1 MKLFASLSKKA
12 LVSILVVLLPILI
25 TFLIGYRLN
34 KAHLERFVE
43 NNLIEEGI
51 VAVGVREMLIGA
63 SIGFIAVAGLIG
75 MLLIVFHRKVVVPLR
90 RISTAADDIGQE
102 RFDISLPV
110 QSDDEI
116 GALAESFNNMAKKI
130 EEKNREVNRLS
141 AAFEHSVN
149 VLFIT
154 NINGVIEYV
163 NPMFETVTGW
173 SKEEAIGKTPAIL
186 SSGETTRAEYE
197 ELWKTI
203 TAGKTWRGT
212 FKNKRKDGRPY
223 WGNGVITPIKDERGK
238 VTHFLAVQEDITEKK
253 MADERVQYLVTR
265 DNFTGLLNRTR
276 FIEVVSEWI
285 YNHQNV
291 HQNGALLL
299 VNVDGFKDI
308 NDTFGHGIGDE
319 LIRYVAKLL
328 EDTLVGA
335 DIPPD
340 NRTDGAILGRLGG
353 DEFAVFLPD
362 VDTNMGMETAERIR
376 KSIEE
381 FRLPAL
387 AIQLTVSIGVV
398 SYPEHGKSSKELFT
412 KVDAALYHAK
422 TSGRNR
428 CHLYRP
434 EDRDMENIR
443 SRIHQKQR
451 IIKALGEG
459 RFLPWFQPILY
470 LKDNRVHH
478 YEALARM
485 QDEGGKI
492 LFPGEFI
499 NTAERFGMIGAI
511 DKIITEKS
519 MRLQAEMGRKGKDFS
534 FAMNLSGKNL
544 GDEELLT
551 FLQSTIKETGA
562 DPEHLMFEITET
574 AAVQDLDKAVK
585 FITALKA
592 MGCKFSLDD
601 FGVGFTSF
609 VYLREMNVDY
619 IKIDGSF
626 VKRLHENPDDQL
638 IVKAIAGVAKGMG
651 IKTIAEFVEKEETLK
666 LLREFGVDYA
676 QGYLIGKP
684 GPELMK

>member
-203 TAGKTWRGT
+203 TAGKTWRGA

-451 IIKALGEG
+451 IIKALGKG
-459 RFLPWFQPILY
+459 AF
-470 LKDNRVHH
+470 
-478 YEALARM
+478 
-485 QDEGGKI
+485 
-492 LFPGEFI
+492 FPG
-499 NTAERFGMIGAI
+499 
-511 DKIITEKS
+511 S
-519 MRLQAEMGRKGKDFS
+519 
-534 FAMNLSGKNL
+534 
-544 GDEELLT
+544 
-551 FLQSTIKETGA
+551 
-562 DPEHLMFEITET
+562 
-574 AAVQDLDKAVK
+574 
-585 FITALKA
+585 
-592 MGCKFSLDD
+592 
-601 FGVGFTSF
+601 
-609 VYLREMNVDY
+609 
-619 IKIDGSF
+619 
-626 VKRLHENPDDQL
+626 NPYC
-638 IVKAIAGVAKGMG
+638 
-651 IKTIAEFVEKEETLK
+651 T
-666 LLREFGVDYA
+666 
-676 QGYLIGKP
+676 
-684 GPELMK
+684 

>member
-238 VTHFLAVQEDITEKK
+238 VTHFLSVQEDITEKK